1 MYYAIYIELFLT
13 QMNSSRL
20 NFTIYL
26 VMLTLIIL
34 WQYPFIKMY
43 FIETNKTLR
52 FLHLI
57 GCYINIIIVSICLF
71 LVIGYGYAIYEMR
84 GQGINASEALL
95 NITENDRPVN
105 VMFALIAN
113 AIDNLSSNVGIKVI
127 KSDTSNLLNISNVIF
142 SVISKVFVS
151 IYEVLILSF
160 VSSTLF
166 SEKDVN

>member
-1 MYYAIYIELFLT
+1 
-13 QMNSSRL
+13 MNI
-20 NFTIYL
+20 NK
-26 VMLTLIIL
+26 IIH
-34 WQYPFIKMY
+34 QY
-43 FIETNKTLR
+43 T
-52 FLHLI
+52 
-57 GCYINIIIVSICLF
+57 SIT
-71 LVIGYGYAIYEMR
+71 
-84 GQGINASEALL
+84 SEALL

-151 IYEVLILSF
+151 IYAVLILSF